1 MTRVLV
7 LGGNGMLGHKVW
19 QECAPRFDAWATVR
33 ADSVPEPAAAV
44 LDPERTV
51 TGVTVEDPATVV
63 RALDRTGAEV
73 AINCVGVVK
82 QARAASDAPVTVR
95 GNALFPHEVAVAC
108 RERGVR
114 LVHISTDCVF
124 SGDRGRYSE
133 EDVPDARDLY
143 GRSKLLGEVTA
154 DDCLTLRTS
163 IVGREL
169 SGSHGLLEWL
179 IGERGRTVRGFT
191 RAVFSGLTTEA
202 LARELGAI
210 VEEGPGLTGLWHVGG
225 DPIAKHELL
234 ELAREALDLEVEI
247 VADDS
252 VVIDRSLDSRRY
264 REATGR
270 RPSSWPEM
278 LADLAADPTPYD
290 AIRSGT
296 LSRPG
301 ASRA

>member
-1 MTRVLV
+1 VTRVLV
-7 LGGNGMLGHKVW
+7 LGASGMLGHKVW
-19 QECAPRFDAWATVR
+19 QELVPRFDARATVR
-33 ADSVPEPAAAV
+33 TEAVPEPAAAV

-51 TGVTVEDPATVV
+51 TGVTVEDPGSVA
-63 RALDRTGAEV
+63 RALERSGAEV
-73 AINCVGVVK
+73 AINCIGVVK

-124 SGDRGRYSE
+124 SGDRGRYRE
-133 EDVPDARDLY
+133 DDVPDARDLY
-143 GRSKLLGEVTA
+143 GRSKLLGEVTT
-154 DDCLTLRTS
+154 DGCLTLRTS

-179 IGERGRTVRGFT
+179 IGERGRAVRGFT

-202 LARELGAI
+202 LARELASIVAEGA
-210 VEEGPGLTGLWHVGG
+210 ELDGLWHVGG

-234 ELAREALDLEVEI
+234 ALARKALDLDVEI
-247 VADDS
+247 VPDDS
-252 VVIDRSLDSRRY
+252 VVIDRSLDSQRY

-270 RPSSWPEM
+270 TPPSWPEM
-278 LADLAADPTPYD
+278 LADLAADPTPY
-290 AIRSGT
+290 ASIRAGT
-296 LSRPG
+296 LTSPG